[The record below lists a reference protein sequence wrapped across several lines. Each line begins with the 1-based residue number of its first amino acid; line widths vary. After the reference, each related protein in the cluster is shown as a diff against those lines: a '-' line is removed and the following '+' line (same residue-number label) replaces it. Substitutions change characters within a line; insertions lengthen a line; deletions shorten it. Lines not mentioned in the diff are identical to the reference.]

1 MQRLIEQPVGD
12 GDVFEG
18 SVYVG
23 RVHYHLAVYQHFSE
37 QDGEESVPAHPEVE
51 GRITTID
58 PLDLADPHWKGS
70 ELTLHLAD
78 GRALDFSI
86 ASKSGTIRATGR
98 GFRQRQSPVSHDAE
112 RSSP

>member
-1 MQRLIEQPVGD
+1 MQRLIEQPVSD

-23 RVHYHLAVYQHFSE
+23 RVHYHLAVYEHFSAE
-37 QDGEESVPAHPEVE
+37 DREESVPAHTEVE

-58 PLDLADPHWKGS
+58 LLDLADPRWKGS

-86 ASKSGTIRATGR
+86 VNETGAIRAKGR
-98 GFRQRQSPVSHDAE
+98 GFRQRQSTASRGAD

>member
-18 SVYVG
+18 SMYVG
-23 RVHYHLAVYQHFSE
+23 RVHYHLAVYEHFSE
-37 QDGEESVPAHPEVE
+37 EDSEESVPAHTEVE
-51 GRITTID
+51 GRVTPID
-58 PLDLADPHWKGS
+58 HLDLADPRWKGS

-78 GRALDFSI
+78 SRALDFSI
-86 ASKSGTIRATGR
+86 VSKTGAIRATGR
-98 GFRQRQSPVSHDAE
+98 GFRERQSTASRDAE